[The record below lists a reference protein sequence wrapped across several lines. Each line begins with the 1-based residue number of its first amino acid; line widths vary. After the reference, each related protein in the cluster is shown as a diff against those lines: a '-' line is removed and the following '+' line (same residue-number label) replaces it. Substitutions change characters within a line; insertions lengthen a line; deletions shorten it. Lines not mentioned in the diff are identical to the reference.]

1 MAKLPKVAWAACFFS
16 LSLQTSM
23 AQSSAADANTAAP
36 DGPTWLL
43 PSSKLNSQL
52 PFWLRFSGEER
63 LRPEGADGQNFAS
76 TGDGYV
82 LNRFRFNMN
91 LLPTSWLS
99 FHFQVQDA
107 HAFAKNA
114 PAPPFQ
120 DTWDLRLAYVQIGET
135 ESDGVAIRV
144 GRQELAFGDQRLIGI
159 SDWTNAARSFDAARL
174 TFRQGKFSVDAF
186 AASVV
191 VLQDGQVGDHQA
203 GNTLNGV
210 YGEMRDVVP
219 NSTIQPYF
227 LWHRAPLQKMGNGTV
242 ATEGLGTS
250 GVRWVGKL
258 PAGWDYGTEMAWQRG
273 SLGSDSVAAWAGH
286 WGIGYTV
293 DSAALK
299 HLRYVAEYNF
309 ASGDSNAKDNVR
321 GTFDQLY
328 PSGHDKIEL
337 ADQVGW
343 RNIEHFRTGPEVPLT
358 PKLKVA
364 FKYSDMWLANSHDAL
379 YNASGN
385 PVATRL
391 NGTAGRWVGQEFDG
405 TAVYALTKVSQIG
418 AGYGYLLPG
427 TFLQIATPGHSYT
440 YPYLFYNTKF

>member
-1 MAKLPKVAWAACFFS
+1 
-16 LSLQTSM
+16 M
-23 AQSSAADANTAAP
+23 AQSAPAGGGAAIPSDPN
-36 DGPTWLL
+36 WLL
-43 PSSKLNSQL
+43 PTSKLNAQL

-63 LRPEGADGQNFAS
+63 LRPEGAEGQNFDS
-76 TGDGYV
+76 MGDGYL
-82 LNRFRFNMN
+82 LNRFRFNMD
-91 LLPTSWLS
+91 LLPTNWLS

-107 HAFAKNA
+107 DAFAKNA

-120 DTWDLRLAYVQIGET
+120 DTWDLRLAYVQVGET
-135 ESDGVAIRV
+135 ESDGIAIRV

-159 SDWTNAARSFDAARL
+159 SDWTNVARSFDAARL
-174 TFRQGKFSVDAF
+174 TLREGKFSVDAF
-186 AASVV
+186 AASAV

-203 GNTLNGV
+203 GNTLDGV

-242 ATEGLGTS
+242 AAEDFGTS
-250 GVRWVGKL
+250 GVRWAGKL

-273 SLGSDSVAAWAGH
+273 SLGSDGVSAWGGH

-293 DSAALK
+293 PSAKLK
-299 HLRYVAEYNF
+299 HLRYMAEYNF
-309 ASGDSNAKDNVR
+309 ASGDSSSTDKVR

-343 RNIEHFRTGPEVPLT
+343 RNIEHLRTGPEVPLT
-358 PKLKVA
+358 PKLKVS

-385 PVATRL
+385 PIVTRL
-391 NGTAGRWVGQEFDG
+391 NGSAGRWVGQEFDG

-427 TFLQIATPGHSYT
+427 TFLQTATPGHAYS